1 MADIDFY
8 TLFSGLPESHDHRFS
23 QIESFYSQ
31 HRVTLLCTLPWLAAE
46 LAENDGILAMSCFI
60 RRYGG
65 SRLYINKSHH
75 DFLEKIEIIISEK
88 TYKQLLTHA
97 GASGSIDIPSA
108 WGIFSALR
116 KVAIQQAITEDMP
129 AQKIANCFGVT
140 ERHLRNLAH
149 KELLKRA
156 AI

>member
-8 TLFSGLPESHDHRFS
+8 TLFSGLPDRDDDRFS
-23 QIESFYSQ
+23 QIERFYLV
-31 HRVTLLCTLPWLAAE
+31 HRHALLCTLPWLAAE
-46 LAENDGILAMSCFI
+46 LAENDGILTMSCFI

-65 SRLYINKSHH
+65 SRLYINKSHQ
-75 DFLEKIEIIISEK
+75 DFLKKIEIIISEK
-88 TYKQLLTHA
+88 THKQFITHV
-97 GASGSIDIPSA
+97 GASGSLDIPSA
-108 WGIFSALR
+108 WGIFNAFR

-149 KELLKRA
+149 RELLKHTVS
-156 AI
+156 